1 MFLVVEG
8 DTWEYWEPGEYKNSD
23 KEFSCMAIATDGL
36 KIYLSQVKISIFHTK
51 NILFKSSGF
60 RVKLRRAGAAADAAQ
75 RAAEPR
81 AGEEDE
87 AGDQLRVPGVAEQ
100 GGLADHHPGN
110 TRCWP
115 QCVKTTSPV
124 QGGTITQERTTPQ
137 QMRFNSSSS
146 FQLLFGGE
154 QFSQSYSCSK
164 LLAAGEQEIRLQ
176 LFSQSQVG
184 TRKITLSFLLTDK

>member
-1 MFLVVEG
+1 M
-8 DTWEYWEPGEYKNSD
+8 
-23 KEFSCMAIATDGL
+23 
-36 KIYLSQVKISIFHTK
+36 
-51 NILFKSSGF
+51 
-60 RVKLRRAGAAADAAQ
+60 
-75 RAAEPR
+75 
-81 AGEEDE
+81 
-87 AGDQLRVPGVAEQ
+87 AEQ

-164 LLAAGEQEIRLQ
+164 LLAAGEQEVRLQ

-184 TRKITLSFLLTDK
+184 RRKSTLSFFVTLCIMQNTLSIHLSIYYIFGDYLRAF

>member
-1 MFLVVEG
+1 MRLE
-8 DTWEYWEPGEYKNSD
+8 TNC
-23 KEFSCMAIATDGL
+23 EFPAWLSKADWQIIIQAT
-36 KIYLSQVKISIFHTK
+36 Q
-51 NILFKSSGF
+51 
-60 RVKLRRAGAAADAAQ
+60 
-75 RAAEPR
+75 
-81 AGEEDE
+81 
-87 AGDQLRVPGVAEQ
+87 
-100 GGLADHHPGN
+100 
-110 TRCWP
+110 CWP

-164 LLAAGEQEIRLQ
+164 LLAAGEEEVRLQ

-184 TRKITLSFLLTDK
+184 TRKITLSFLLTDE

>member
-1 MFLVVEG
+1 M
-8 DTWEYWEPGEYKNSD
+8 
-23 KEFSCMAIATDGL
+23 
-36 KIYLSQVKISIFHTK
+36 
-51 NILFKSSGF
+51 
-60 RVKLRRAGAAADAAQ
+60 
-75 RAAEPR
+75 
-81 AGEEDE
+81 
-87 AGDQLRVPGVAEQ
+87 AEQ

-164 LLAAGEQEIRLQ
+164 LLAAGEQEVRLQ
-176 LFSQSQVG
+176 LFSQSQVSR
-184 TRKITLSFLLTDK
+184 RKITLSLFLTDV